1 MDLQTLSDRLEIND
15 LLTRYATAVDTKDW
29 DLFKTVF
36 TDDAHIDYTSA
47 GGEKG
52 SRDDIAAW
60 LDKSVG
66 MFPMTQHLI
75 ANVAVDLDGDNATV
89 RAMFFNPMGMPKGIN
104 FYVGGYYNHTLVRTA
119 DGWKS
124 TQLIEE
130 NAWTEGE
137 ERMAE
142 GF

>member
-1 MDLQTLSDRLEIND
+1 MDAQTLADRIEIND
-15 LLTRYATAVDTKDW
+15 LLTRYATAVDTKNW
-29 DLFKTVF
+29 DLFRSVF
-36 TDDAHIDYTSA
+36 TYDAHIDYTSA

-52 SRDDIAAW
+52 SLEEIVAYLGKA
-60 LDKSVG
+60 LG

-75 ANVAVDLDGDNATV
+75 ANISVDLEGDAATV

-104 FYVGGYYNHTLVRTA
+104 FYVGGYYNHSLVRTD

-124 TQLIEE
+124 ERLIEE